1 MTREER
7 LRNIILDRYIS
18 MRQFAMVA
26 DIPYS
31 TLLTGLQNGIT
42 GMSFD
47 TVIRICK
54 VLGLNPLDL

>member
-1 MTREER
+1 MTREEYV
-7 LRNIILDRYIS
+7 RNRILDRYLS
-18 MRQFAMVA
+18 LRQFAIEV

-47 TVIRICK
+47 TVIKICK
-54 VLGLNPLDL
+54 AIDLNPFEI

>member
-1 MTREER
+1 MTREEN
-7 LRNIILDRYIS
+7 LRNTILDHYTS
-18 MRQFAMVA
+18 LRQFAIVS

-47 TVIRICK
+47 TVIKICK
-54 VLGLNPLDL
+54 SLGVDPYEV